1 MSQPALPIPALQIHH
16 LTKAFGGLT
25 ALRDVSFSVPDGA
38 IVGLIGPNG
47 AGKSTLFEV
56 VSGNLAPTRGRV
68 QLYGQDITTQPA
80 HVRRRAG
87 LCRTFQKVRLFDNLT
102 VEQNVSVAASRC
114 APKGGNWRR
123 EVAAVLDQMR
133 LTPLADRLPAQLTLA
148 DRKRVEI
155 ARAIAGCCRL
165 LMLDESLSGLTHEEA
180 DAVVSEIVALNRTR
194 GTTIVFVEHV
204 MPVVARLAQRLIVL
218 HHGAV
223 LADGLPAE
231 VVYDP
236 KVVVAYLGS
245 KWGDLARRS

>member
-1 MSQPALPIPALQIHH
+1 GHRRRLHGAGQRGDELARLRNVRARARRARVRRAAAGRGAARPAWRARRLHAPPGRGQPPMTQPALPVPALQIHH

-56 VSGNLAPTRGRV
+56 VSGNLAPTRGFV

-123 EVAAVLDQMR
+123 
-133 LTPLADRLPAQLTLA
+133 
-148 DRKRVEI
+148 
-155 ARAIAGCCRL
+155 
-165 LMLDESLSGLTHEEA
+165 
-180 DAVVSEIVALNRTR
+180 
-194 GTTIVFVEHV
+194 
-204 MPVVARLAQRLIVL
+204 
-218 HHGAV
+218 
-223 LADGLPAE
+223 
-231 VVYDP
+231 
-236 KVVVAYLGS
+236 
-245 KWGDLARRS
+245 